1 MRAEDP
7 GDARQPPAVLRIV
20 RGNPSDA
27 EIAAL
32 TVVLAAACACGA
44 SHRPRSRERWG
55 RPADLL
61 RVPLRP
67 GPDAWSATLRQR

>member
-1 MRAEDP
+1 VTAEDP
-7 GDARQPPAVLRIV
+7 GGARQEPAGLRIV

-32 TVVLAAACACGA
+32 TVVLAAACASGA
-44 SHRPRSRERWG
+44 SRRPRTRERWG

-67 GPDAWSATLRQR
+67 GPDAWSATLPQR